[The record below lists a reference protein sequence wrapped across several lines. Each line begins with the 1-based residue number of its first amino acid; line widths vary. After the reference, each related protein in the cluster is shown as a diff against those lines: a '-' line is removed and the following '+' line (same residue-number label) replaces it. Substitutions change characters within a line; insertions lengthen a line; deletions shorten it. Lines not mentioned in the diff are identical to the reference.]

1 MKRLSLLSFEL
12 KLENETSRM
21 KSERRLSSYMMCFS
35 VINVIHGQSAGD
47 YEENIKTH
55 GFIVIKVSTATILGN
70 DKEAV

>member
-1 MKRLSLLSFEL
+1 
-12 KLENETSRM
+12 
-21 KSERRLSSYMMCFS
+21 MMCFS

-47 YEENIKTH
+47 YEENRKTR